1 LLYPPPHIKVST
13 AVAPEGMASK
23 AGRRGERGRAI
34 KMECQRKSE
43 GEREREKER
52 ERESKKGRK
61 RESART
67 NLRKRKKEG
76 SRDVSGREKQTL
88 TQINI
93 DKRERL

>member
-52 ERESKKGRK
+52 ERESQRK
-61 RESART
+61 AE
-67 NLRKRKKEG
+67 
-76 SRDVSGREKQTL
+76 
-88 TQINI
+88 
-93 DKRERL
+93 RERAQEQT